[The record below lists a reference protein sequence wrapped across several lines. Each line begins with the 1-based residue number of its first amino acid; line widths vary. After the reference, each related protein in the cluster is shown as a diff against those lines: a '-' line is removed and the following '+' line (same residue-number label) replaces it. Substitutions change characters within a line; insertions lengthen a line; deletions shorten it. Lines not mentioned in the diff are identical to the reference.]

1 RHGAAMS
8 IPVILNDLFIRVF
21 WAIKRHYYHELDWKD
36 CIPRIE
42 HSRSLH
48 QMVLAGNAGLC
59 IVDGIDAYIRSGGNM
74 LTFVLRLNL
83 VAWGRLLVLIWKY
96 LSISKAKME
105 YERNHI
111 KSQAVIKALE
121 KETLEF
127 QNNVKE
133 FLESQQLTIAKNMTI
148 VIRSLSVNDFN
159 ATGDALNNIT
169 LLFGGEPQFK
179 TLVEFDKFMSD
190 PNTTL
195 ELC

>member
-1 RHGAAMS
+1 
-8 IPVILNDLFIRVF
+8 
-21 WAIKRHYYHELDWKD
+21 
-36 CIPRIE
+36 
-42 HSRSLH
+42 
-48 QMVLAGNAGLC
+48 
-59 IVDGIDAYIRSGGNM
+59 
-74 LTFVLRLNL
+74 
-83 VAWGRLLVLIWKY
+83 
-96 LSISKAKME
+96 ME